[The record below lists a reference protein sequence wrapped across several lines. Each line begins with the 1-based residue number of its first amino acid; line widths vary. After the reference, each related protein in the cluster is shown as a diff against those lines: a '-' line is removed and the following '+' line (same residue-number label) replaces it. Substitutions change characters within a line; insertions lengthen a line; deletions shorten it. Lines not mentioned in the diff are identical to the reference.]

1 MQARKVV
8 LLVLIFAVSR
18 ILPAQD
24 TIPAYFYK
32 HFEGTLGDAMAI
44 CLELHRFGDELSGS
58 YYYYFKD
65 PGNREKSYH
74 YGKTIP
80 LEGSIHSKGDLELRE
95 FSEMGSVFKG
105 KFVTASSISGIWSK
119 SAGSLPLVFSI
130 SEQYGNGSLPL
141 RMLHLTDSYC
151 PTSKTAS
158 GPPPCAGIKLSL
170 LVSYVANNALLI
182 DSVNRQVYRY
192 LETENTAMSPENI
205 LTELKDQFF
214 TYYKTAIEGIQDL
227 APASSFSWSKE
238 ITMHAL
244 HNERNF
250 LTLQFSKYV
259 FTGGSHGLLMHDY
272 LVMDLE
278 SGKKLRLED
287 LFIPGYQDE
296 LTALINKAVRNMYSV
311 KPEESLKE
319 RGFFTDLVEPHQ
331 NFYINSDGIGFYYNY
346 YMISSY
352 ANGPTDVFIPFSDL
366 KGILTGR
373 YQYLTRIE

>member
-1 MQARKVV
+1 MPSRNLS
-8 LLVLIFAVSR
+8 LLVLMFAIFR

-24 TIPAYFYK
+24 TVPSYFYK

-44 CLELHRFGDELSGS
+44 CLELHRFGDDLSGS

-65 PGNREKSYH
+65 PNSRQELYH

-80 LEGSIHSKGDLELRE
+80 LKGSIDKKGDLELHE
-95 FSEMGSVFKG
+95 FSETGSVFKG

-119 SAGSLPLVFSI
+119 SAGSMPLVFSLA
-130 SEQYGNGSLPL
+130 EQYGNGSLPL
-141 RMLHLTDSYC
+141 RMLHLTDNYC
-151 PTSKTAS
+151 PTSGAAC

-170 LVSYVANNALLI
+170 LVSYVANNSPLI
-182 DSVNRQVYRY
+182 DSVNKQVYHY
-192 LETENTAMSPENI
+192 LETENPVMSPDI
-205 LTELKDQFF
+205 LLAELKDQFF
-214 TYYKTAIEGIQDL
+214 TYYRTAIEGIQDL
-227 APASSFSWSKE
+227 TPASSFSWSKE

-259 FTGGSHGLLMHDY
+259 FTGGSHGLLMHDF

-278 SGKKLRLED
+278 SGKKIKLED
-287 LFIPGYQDE
+287 LFTPGYQEE
-296 LTALINKAVRNMYSV
+296 LTALINTAVRIMYFV

-319 RGFFTDLVEPHQ
+319 RGFFTDRVEPHQ
-331 NFYINSDGIGFYYNY
+331 NFYINNDGIGFYYNY

-366 KGILTGR
+366 KGILAGR
-373 YQYLTRIE
+373 YQHLTRLE